1 MSAIFHFSGM
11 LSVLLLLICT
21 CAFVRSVVPQLLDT
35 HRTGWKGVFWKMARI
50 GERLSPYVA
59 AACIVQAFVVL
70 MGN

>member
-21 CAFVRSVVPQLLDT
+21 CAYVRSMVPQLLDN
-35 HRTGWKGVFWKMARI
+35 HRTGWQGVFWKMARI

-59 AACIVQAFVVL
+59 GACLLQAFVVL
-70 MGN
+70 IGV